1 MSISIQKKMERNCAN
16 RTEYNSFQHWFKKKT
31 YSVIASQW
39 LRGTKWQI
47 KVIFSHQRCRD
58 KQASFPSELQDTSRC
73 PIKQLSEKD
82 VHTTSKKKWILSHSY
97 NPHPPFWHQTYLPRI
112 YINITWST
120 TVKKKKKLKCS
131 ITKAVP
137 CSSYSIDQLGANSSF
152 LYHYH
157 GIWATKKPADVR
169 IKCFSRWKFTFLNF
183 HHL

>member
-120 TVKKKKKLKCS
+120 TVKKKKNWNAASPKQYLVHH
-131 ITKAVP
+131 IPLTN
-137 CSSYSIDQLGANSSF
+137 LGQTV
-152 LYHYH
+152 L
-157 GIWATKKPADVR
+157 
-169 IKCFSRWKFTFLNF
+169 FSTTIMVFELQKNQQTSE
-183 HHL
+183 